1 MFQFFFFFALRQMSF
16 HLALLLSGATGR
28 IEVSKQTKICDI
40 VIERPVKEMQF
51 EMFIQI
57 QAKVY
62 CVPTFF

>member
-1 MFQFFFFFALRQMSF
+1 MSF
-16 HLALLLSGATGR
+16 HLAMLLSGATGR